1 MKTYTQN
8 EIAKLIGVP
17 YCDVNFALCSCDPVG
32 RASPPYRYE
41 AGEAKDALTK
51 YYEKKRALHIK
62 QVQKY
67 DERISAL
74 SALDGGEADG

>member
-41 AGEAKDALTK
+41 ASEAKDALVK
-51 YYEKKRALHIK
+51 YYAKKRELHLK
-62 QVQKY
+62 RARKY
-67 DERISAL
+67 DERINAL
-74 SALDGGEADG
+74 SALDGGEAGD